1 MDSRESAA
9 LGLFVCRVTTMIV
22 AYVFAL
28 RATDSTVFSA
38 LATQI
43 VLNLAV
49 VMRPALDFSKVRK
62 PWAQSLT
69 AYLALCGADKR
80 ANFEDVMRGW
90 ERNGAA
96 FLLMMT
102 FILYWNIDTYQW
114 FVVAIAMVHGLVLAL
129 LLFRVRFALRATC
142 D

>member
-1 MDSRESAA
+1 MDSRERAA
-9 LGLFVCRVTTMIV
+9 LGFFICRVTTMII

-28 RATDSTVFSA
+28 RITDSTVIGA
-38 LATQI
+38 LATQV

-49 VMRPALDFSKVRK
+49 VMRPELNFGKVRK

-69 AYLALCGADKR
+69 AYLDLCGADKR
-80 ANFEDVMRGW
+80 ANFEGVMRGW

-102 FILYWNIDTYQW
+102 FILYWNIDTYLW
-114 FVVAIAMVHGLVLAL
+114 FVCAIAVVHGAVLAL
-129 LLFRVRFALRATC
+129 LLIRVRYALRSAC